1 MGWQADF
8 ESLTTWALRNLDL
21 RYAYLFAEAA
31 SKVSTSSGVYR
42 AIETAV
48 TLAIFEAYLGKGY
61 RIGRGVDFER
71 KYPSSKTGNP
81 KRVDLSFKDGARGS
95 KWAYVEAKYWNSNAT
110 LIEDDMRKLLAERVK
125 MSRWMLIYRVRR
137 PKDHSLESLL
147 MSKTL
152 AHQLTIEQSFSFDSY
167 IDIKASS
174 GRLVPQPGRCDVCLC
189 SVSD

>member
-21 RYAYLFAEAA
+21 RYAYLFARTA
-31 SKVSTSSGVYR
+31 SDVSTSSGIYR

-61 RIGRGVDFER
+61 KIGSGVDFER

-81 KRVDLSFKDGARGS
+81 KRVDLSFKDGTRGS
-95 KWAYVEAKYWNSNAT
+95 KWAFVEAKYWNSNTKA
-110 LIEDDMRKLLAERVK
+110 IEDDMKKLIAEKGK
-125 MSRWMLIYRVRR
+125 MSRWMLIYRVRK

-147 MSKTL
+147 LKKYFT
-152 AHQLTIEQSFSFDSY
+152 HQLTIRNSFSFDSY
-167 IDIKASS
+167 IDIKNTL
-174 GRLVPQPGRCDVCLC
+174 GKFTPEPGRCDVCLC
-189 SVSD
+189 SVTP